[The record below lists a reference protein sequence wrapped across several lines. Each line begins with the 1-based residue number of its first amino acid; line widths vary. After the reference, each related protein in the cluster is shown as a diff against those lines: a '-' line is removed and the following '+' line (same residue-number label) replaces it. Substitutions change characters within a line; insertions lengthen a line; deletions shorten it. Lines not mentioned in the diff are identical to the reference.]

1 MKTMHKN
8 TRFLA
13 VSMLLIG
20 FLLSNPIAGMC
31 VPMLSDFLTESH
43 TEMTSGCCDSNNELP
58 LQSHDAGLAAD
69 AHSCDCC
76 GCGLQSDSSTSPS
89 ELPANAVMLS
99 SVNEIL
105 GSWKTVSTHPVAE
118 ILPETAYWD
127 DYLSRHSSNDRVSD
141 TNAYSPPLF
150 ILHQVL
156 LN

>member
-1 MKTMHKN
+1 MHKN
-8 TRFLA
+8 TRLLA

-20 FLLSNPIAGMC
+20 FLLSNPIMGIC

-43 TEMTSGCCDSNNELP
+43 TEMTSGCCDSNNEMP
-58 LQSHDAGLAAD
+58 QQSHDAGSTAD
-69 AHSCDCC
+69 AHGCDCC
-76 GCGLQSDSSTSPS
+76 GCGLQSDNSASPS

-99 SVNEIL
+99 SLNEVL
-105 GSWKTVSTHPVAE
+105 ASWKTVSAHLVAE
-118 ILPETAYWD
+118 LLPDTAYWD
-127 DYLSRHSSNDRVSD
+127 DYPSSHRSNGRASD